1 MEIMLTL
8 TSMMLSA
15 WFAVAWFFSRGAS
28 AMRPSALQRMY
39 ALMWLFAASFAL
51 LAFVTVLANN
61 YQIAGGYFALFYF
74 AGIFSA
80 LVLSYLEL
88 FFAPTKTAF
97 TRHFSQADESTS
109 RPLTSATSVA
119 RPDDRQPADDDAT
132 ETTSL
137 LRGDRRSFA
146 RYADRRDSTDD
157 TNDDH
162 REEPQSLD
170 LKQPYPGEQ
179 EWSGRLPGW
188 IWVLQL
194 LLMAP
199 VAIVLVGQIALLVT
213 SALHQ
218 TSADGNSSLMVY
230 LVVVTF
236 ATLLLA
242 PIGPFIHRFT
252 FHVPAFVFL
261 ICIATVIYNL
271 VAFPFSR

>member
-1 MEIMLTL
+1 
-8 TSMMLSA
+8 MLSA

-28 AMRPSALQRMY
+28 AMRPSALTRMY
-39 ALMWLFAASFAL
+39 ALIWLFVGSFVL
-51 LAFVTVLANN
+51 LTLVTILANN
-61 YQIAGGYFALFYF
+61 YQVAGGYFALFYF

-88 FFAPTKTAF
+88 FFAPTKNAF
-97 TRHFSQADESTS
+97 ARHHDQVDESAS
-109 RPLTSATSVA
+109 RPLTGTTNPA
-119 RPDDRQPADDDAT
+119 RSDDRQLVDDDAT

-146 RYADRRDSTDD
+146 RYSDRRESTDEVD
-157 TNDDH
+157 GDD
-162 REEPQSLD
+162 REESRLLD
-170 LKQPYPGEQ
+170 LKPPYPGEQ

-188 IWVLQL
+188 IWFLQL

-199 VAIVLVGQIALLVT
+199 IVIILVGQIALLVT
-213 SALHQ
+213 SALYQ
-218 TSADGNSSLMVY
+218 TPADGSSSLLVY
-230 LVVVTF
+230 VAFAAF

-252 FHVPAFVFL
+252 YHVPAFIFL

>member
-1 MEIMLTL
+1 
-8 TSMMLSA
+8 MMLSA

-39 ALMWLFAASFAL
+39 ALIWLFAASFAL

-80 LVLSYLEL
+80 LILSYLEL
-88 FFAPTKTAF
+88 FFAPSKTAF
-97 TRHFSQADESTS
+97 ARHFDQANESTS
-109 RPLTSATSVA
+109 RPLTGTTSAA

-146 RYADRRDSTDD
+146 RYTDQRESAADTDG
-157 TNDDH
+157 DH
-162 REEPQSLD
+162 RQELRPLD

-179 EWSGRLPGW
+179 EWSGRLPAW
-188 IWVLQL
+188 IWFLQL

-218 TSADGNSSLMVY
+218 TSADGSSSLLVY
-230 LVVVTF
+230 LVFAAF

-252 FHVPAFVFL
+252 FHVPAFIFL